1 MTKYYTTP
9 PLSTSGAPKTGLV
22 NSVVTSLDKLT
33 YKIGDFILHPRVIV
47 GVASTI
53 LINDIVS
60 NIPPSGELDMS
71 TVSKTVDVR
80 PSDVPSVNM
89 AFMSKSIM
97 PKPVALNTKEQLELL
112 DLVNWTGSANK
123 VSALANLAPVMQ
135 VATLGLARDFKKNF
149 KRNLRI
155 KSAFRSEQ
163 EQIDLINRKLSQQ
176 VGGANESSHRFG
188 MAIDVASEDVKDALD
203 AGLLTRHGLYQPID
217 LTGEY
222 WHIESVFNV
231 SRVDSVYFDICVDMA
246 KKGYTGHQLQAEIVR
261 RNLATPADLL
271 TSVDE
276 YVQQYAK
283 ATGNKTIANFVL
295 KSFYIESRFG
305 LHQISKTGALG
316 HWQFTLRTARSLKL
330 NNRLSLRDSLMATI
344 KLAEDNVRGI
354 SNLKE
359 EHIYMLHNLGKPSFI
374 NMVRFLAGTTELT
387 KATLDNIKLQLPGSI
402 DTSSMSDL
410 ETVRAYVGNVA
421 KLWNN
426 ATIAVKLSKE
436 LRGAQI

>member
-1 MTKYYTTP
+1 MSGVSK
-9 PLSTSGAPKTGLV
+9 TSLV
-22 NSVVTSLDKLT
+22 NSVVTTLDKLT
-33 YKIGDFILHPRVIV
+33 YKIGDFILHPRLVV

-53 LINDIVS
+53 LISDIVS
-60 NIPPSGELDMS
+60 NIPPSGGLDMS
-71 TVSKTVDVR
+71 TVSKTVDIH

-97 PKPVALNTKEQLELL
+97 PKPVALSTGEQLELL
-112 DLVNWTGSANK
+112 DLVTWTGSANK
-123 VSALANLAPVMQ
+123 VNALANLAPVMQ
-135 VATLGLARDFKKNF
+135 TAALGLARDFKKNF

-163 EQIDLINRKLSQQ
+163 EQIALINRKLSHQ

-188 MAIDVASEDVKDALD
+188 MAIDIASMDVKDAID
-203 AGLLTRHGLYQPID
+203 AGLLTKHGLYQPID

-222 WHIESVFNV
+222 WHIESVFNI

-246 KKGYTGHQLQAEIVR
+246 KRGYTGHQLQAEIVR

-271 TSVDE
+271 ASVDE
-276 YVQQYAK
+276 YVQQYARV
-283 ATGNKTIANFVL
+283 TGNKAVANFVL
-295 KSFYIESRFG
+295 KSFYIESKFG

-330 NNRLSLRDSLMATI
+330 KNRLSLRDSLMATI
-344 KLAEDNVRGI
+344 KLAEDNAQGI

-359 EHIYMLHNLGKPSFI
+359 QHIYMLHNLGKPSFI
-374 NMVRFLAGTTELT
+374 NMVRFLAGSTELT
-387 KATLDNIKLQLPGSI
+387 KGTLDNIKLQLPKSI
-402 DTSSMSDL
+402 DTSKLSDL
-410 ETVRAYVGNVA
+410 ETVRAYVDSVS
-421 KLWNN
+421 KLWSN
-426 ATIAVKLSKE
+426 ASVAVQLSKD

>member
-1 MTKYYTTP
+1 MK
-9 PLSTSGAPKTGLV
+9 TSLV
-22 NSVVTSLDKLT
+22 NNVVNALDKLT
-33 YKIGDFILHPRVIV
+33 YKIGDFILHPRVVV

-53 LINDIVS
+53 LISDIVS

-71 TVSKTVDVR
+71 TVSKTVDIR

-112 DLVNWTGSANK
+112 DLINWTGSTNK

-135 VATLGLARDFKKNF
+135 VATLNLARDFKKNF

-163 EQIDLINRKLSQQ
+163 EQIDLLNLKLSHQ

-188 MAIDVASEDVKDALD
+188 MAIDVASMDVKDAID
-203 AGLLTRHGLYQPID
+203 AGLLTKHGLYQPID

-222 WHIESVFNV
+222 WHIESVYNI
-231 SRVDSVYFDICVDMA
+231 SRVDSVYFDLCVDMA

-276 YVQQYAK
+276 YVQQYAR
-283 ATGNKTIANFVL
+283 ATGNKTVANFVL
-295 KSFYIESRFG
+295 KSFYVESKFG

-354 SNLKE
+354 TNLKE

-387 KATLDNIKLQLPGSI
+387 KATLDNIKLQLPGNI
-402 DTSSMSDL
+402 DTSNMSDL
-410 ETVRAYVGNVA
+410 ETVQAYVGNVA

>member
-1 MTKYYTTP
+1 MSGVSK
-9 PLSTSGAPKTGLV
+9 TSLV
-22 NSVVTSLDKLT
+22 NSVVTTLDKLT
-33 YKIGDFILHPRVIV
+33 YKIGDFILHPRLVV

-53 LINDIVS
+53 LISDIVS
-60 NIPPSGELDMS
+60 NIPPSGGLDMS
-71 TVSKTVDVR
+71 TVSKTVDIH

-97 PKPVALNTKEQLELL
+97 PKPVALSTGEQLELL
-112 DLVNWTGSANK
+112 DLVTWTGSANK
-123 VSALANLAPVMQ
+123 VNALANLAPVMQ
-135 VATLGLARDFKKNF
+135 TAALGLARDFKKNF

-163 EQIDLINRKLSQQ
+163 EQIDLINRKLSHQ

-188 MAIDVASEDVKDALD
+188 MAIDIASMDVKDAID
-203 AGLLTRHGLYQPID
+203 AGLLTKHGLYQPID

-222 WHIESVFNV
+222 WHIESVFNI

-246 KKGYTGHQLQAEIVR
+246 KRGYTGHQLQAEIVR

-271 TSVDE
+271 ASVDE
-276 YVQQYAK
+276 YVQQYARV
-283 ATGNKTIANFVL
+283 TGNKAVANFVL
-295 KSFYIESRFG
+295 KSFYIESKFG

-344 KLAEDNVRGI
+344 KLAEDNVQGI

-359 EHIYMLHNLGKPSFI
+359 QHIYMLHNIGKPSFI
-374 NMVRFLAGTTELT
+374 NMVRFLAGSTELT
-387 KATLDNIKLQLPGSI
+387 KGTLDNIKLQLPKSI
-402 DTSSMSDL
+402 DTSKLSDL
-410 ETVRAYVGNVA
+410 ETVRAYVDSVS
-421 KLWNN
+421 KLWSN
-426 ATIAVKLSKE
+426 ASVAVQLSKD

>member
-1 MTKYYTTP
+1 MIPRLYMSGVSK
-9 PLSTSGAPKTGLV
+9 TSLV
-22 NSVVTSLDKLT
+22 NSVVTTLDKLT
-33 YKIGDFILHPRVIV
+33 YKIGDFILHPRLVV

-53 LINDIVS
+53 LISDIVS
-60 NIPPSGELDMS
+60 NIPPSGGLDMS
-71 TVSKTVDVR
+71 TVSKTVDIH

-97 PKPVALNTKEQLELL
+97 PKPVALSTGEQLELL
-112 DLVNWTGSANK
+112 DLVTWTGSANK
-123 VSALANLAPVMQ
+123 VNALANLAPVMQ
-135 VATLGLARDFKKNF
+135 TAALGLARDFKKNF

-163 EQIDLINRKLSQQ
+163 EQIDLINRKLSHQ

-188 MAIDVASEDVKDALD
+188 MAIDIASMDVKDAID
-203 AGLLTRHGLYQPID
+203 AGLLTKHGLYQPID

-222 WHIESVFNV
+222 WHIESVFNI

-246 KKGYTGHQLQAEIVR
+246 KRGYTGHQLQAEIVR

-271 TSVDE
+271 ASVDE
-276 YVQQYAK
+276 YVQQYARV
-283 ATGNKTIANFVL
+283 TGNKAVANFVL
-295 KSFYIESRFG
+295 KSFYIESKFG

-344 KLAEDNVRGI
+344 KLAEDNAQGI

-359 EHIYMLHNLGKPSFI
+359 QHIYMLHNLGKPSFI
-374 NMVRFLAGTTELT
+374 NMVRFLAGSTELT
-387 KATLDNIKLQLPGSI
+387 KGTLDNIKLQLPKSI
-402 DTSSMSDL
+402 DTSKLSDL
-410 ETVRAYVGNVA
+410 ETVRAYVDNVS
-421 KLWNN
+421 KLWSN
-426 ATIAVKLSKE
+426 ASVAVQLSKD

>member
-1 MTKYYTTP
+1 MSGVSK
-9 PLSTSGAPKTGLV
+9 TSLV
-22 NSVVTSLDKLT
+22 NSVVTTLDKLT
-33 YKIGDFILHPRVIV
+33 YKIGDFILHPRLVV

-53 LINDIVS
+53 LISDIVS
-60 NIPPSGELDMS
+60 NIPPSGGLDMS
-71 TVSKTVDVR
+71 TVSKTVDIH

-97 PKPVALNTKEQLELL
+97 PKPVALSTGEQLELL
-112 DLVNWTGSANK
+112 DLVKWTGSANK
-123 VSALANLAPVMQ
+123 VNALANLAPVMQ
-135 VATLGLARDFKKNF
+135 TATLGLARDFKKNF

-163 EQIDLINRKLSQQ
+163 EQIDLINRKLSHQ

-188 MAIDVASEDVKDALD
+188 MAIDIASMDVKDAID
-203 AGLLTRHGLYQPID
+203 AGLLTKHGLYQPID

-222 WHIESVFNV
+222 WHIESVFNI

-246 KKGYTGHQLQAEIVR
+246 KRGYTGHQLQAEIVR

-271 TSVDE
+271 ASVDE
-276 YVQQYAK
+276 YVQQYARV
-283 ATGNKTIANFVL
+283 TGNKAVANFVL
-295 KSFYIESRFG
+295 KSFYIESKFG

-359 EHIYMLHNLGKPSFI
+359 QHIYMLHNIGKPSFI
-374 NMVRFLAGTTELT
+374 NMVRFLAGSTELT
-387 KATLDNIKLQLPGSI
+387 KGTLDNIKLQLPKSI
-402 DTSSMSDL
+402 DTSKLSDL
-410 ETVRAYVGNVA
+410 ETVRAYVDSVS
-421 KLWNN
+421 KLWSN
-426 ATIAVKLSKE
+426 ASVAVQLSKD

>member
-1 MTKYYTTP
+1 MSGVSK
-9 PLSTSGAPKTGLV
+9 TSLV
-22 NSVVTSLDKLT
+22 NSVVTTLDKLT
-33 YKIGDFILHPRVIV
+33 YKIGDFILHPRLVV

-53 LINDIVS
+53 LISDIVS
-60 NIPPSGELDMS
+60 NIPPSGGLDMS
-71 TVSKTVDVR
+71 TVSKTVDIH

-97 PKPVALNTKEQLELL
+97 PKPVALSTGEQLELL
-112 DLVNWTGSANK
+112 DLVTWTGSANK
-123 VSALANLAPVMQ
+123 VNALANLAPVMQ
-135 VATLGLARDFKKNF
+135 TAALGLARDFKKNF

-163 EQIDLINRKLSQQ
+163 EQIDLINRKLSHQ

-188 MAIDVASEDVKDALD
+188 MAIDIASMDVKDAID
-203 AGLLTRHGLYQPID
+203 AGLLTKHGLYQPID

-222 WHIESVFNV
+222 WHIESVFNI

-246 KKGYTGHQLQAEIVR
+246 KRGYTGHQLQAEIVR

-271 TSVDE
+271 ASVDE
-276 YVQQYAK
+276 YVQQYARV
-283 ATGNKTIANFVL
+283 TGNKAVANFVL
-295 KSFYIESRFG
+295 KSFYIESKFG

-344 KLAEDNVRGI
+344 KLAEDNAQGI

-359 EHIYMLHNLGKPSFI
+359 QHIYMLHNLGKPSFI
-374 NMVRFLAGTTELT
+374 NMVRFLAGSTELT
-387 KATLDNIKLQLPGSI
+387 KGTLDNIKLQLPKSI
-402 DTSSMSDL
+402 DTSKLSDL
-410 ETVRAYVGNVA
+410 ETVRAYVDSVS
-421 KLWNN
+421 KLWSN
-426 ATIAVKLSKE
+426 ASIAVQLSKD

>member
-1 MTKYYTTP
+1 MIPRLYMSGVSK
-9 PLSTSGAPKTGLV
+9 TSLV
-22 NSVVTSLDKLT
+22 NSVVTTLDKLT
-33 YKIGDFILHPRVIV
+33 YKIGDFILHPRLVV

-53 LINDIVS
+53 LISDIVS
-60 NIPPSGELDMS
+60 NIPPSGGLDMS
-71 TVSKTVDVR
+71 TVSKTVDIH

-97 PKPVALNTKEQLELL
+97 PKPVALSTGEQLELL
-112 DLVNWTGSANK
+112 DLVDWTGSANK
-123 VSALANLAPVMQ
+123 VNALANLAPVMQ
-135 VATLGLARDFKKNF
+135 TAALGLARDFKKNF

-163 EQIDLINRKLSQQ
+163 EQIDLINRKLSHQ

-188 MAIDVASEDVKDALD
+188 MAIDIASMDVKDAID
-203 AGLLTRHGLYQPID
+203 AGLLTKHGLYQPID

-222 WHIESVFNV
+222 WHIESVFNI

-246 KKGYTGHQLQAEIVR
+246 KRGYTGHQLQAEIVR

-271 TSVDE
+271 ASVDE
-276 YVQQYAK
+276 YVQQYARV
-283 ATGNKTIANFVL
+283 TGNKAVANFVL
-295 KSFYIESRFG
+295 KSFYIESKFG

-330 NNRLSLRDSLMATI
+330 KNRLSLRDSLMATI
-344 KLAEDNVRGI
+344 KLAEDNAQGI

-359 EHIYMLHNLGKPSFI
+359 QHIYMLHNLGKPSFI
-374 NMVRFLAGTTELT
+374 NMVRFLAGSTELT
-387 KATLDNIKLQLPGSI
+387 KGTLDNIKLQLPKSI
-402 DTSSMSDL
+402 DTSKLSDL
-410 ETVRAYVGNVA
+410 ETVRAYVDNVS
-421 KLWNN
+421 KLWSN
-426 ATIAVKLSKE
+426 ASVAVQLSKD

>member
-1 MTKYYTTP
+1 MSGVSK
-9 PLSTSGAPKTGLV
+9 TSLV
-22 NSVVTSLDKLT
+22 NSVVTTLDKLT
-33 YKIGDFILHPRVIV
+33 YKIGDFILHPRLVV

-53 LINDIVS
+53 LISDIVS
-60 NIPPSGELDMS
+60 NIPPSGGLDMS
-71 TVSKTVDVR
+71 TVSKTVDIH

-97 PKPVALNTKEQLELL
+97 PKPVALSTGEQLELL
-112 DLVNWTGSANK
+112 DLVTWTGSTNK
-123 VSALANLAPVMQ
+123 VNALANLAPVMQ
-135 VATLGLARDFKKNF
+135 TAALGLARDFKKNF

-163 EQIDLINRKLSQQ
+163 EQIDLINRKLSHQ

-188 MAIDVASEDVKDALD
+188 MAIDIASMDVKDAID
-203 AGLLTRHGLYQPID
+203 AGLLTKHGLYQPID

-222 WHIESVFNV
+222 WHIESVFNI
-231 SRVDSVYFDICVDMA
+231 SRVDSVYFDICVNMA
-246 KKGYTGHQLQAEIVR
+246 KRGYTGHQLQAEIVR

-271 TSVDE
+271 ASVDE
-276 YVQQYAK
+276 YVQQYARV
-283 ATGNKTIANFVL
+283 TGNKAIANFVL
-295 KSFYIESRFG
+295 KSFYIESKFG

-344 KLAEDNVRGI
+344 KLAEDNVQGI

-359 EHIYMLHNLGKPSFI
+359 QHIYMLHNIGKPSFI
-374 NMVRFLAGTTELT
+374 NMVRFLAGSTELT
-387 KATLDNIKLQLPGSI
+387 KGTLDNIKLQLPKSM
-402 DTSSMSDL
+402 DTSKLSDL
-410 ETVRAYVGNVA
+410 ETVRAYVDSVS
-421 KLWNN
+421 KLWSN
-426 ATIAVKLSKE
+426 ASIAVQLSKD

>member
-1 MTKYYTTP
+1 MIPRLYMSGVSK
-9 PLSTSGAPKTGLV
+9 TSLV
-22 NSVVTSLDKLT
+22 NSVVTTLDKLT
-33 YKIGDFILHPRVIV
+33 YKIGDFILHPRLVV

-53 LINDIVS
+53 LISDIVS
-60 NIPPSGELDMS
+60 NIPPSGGLDMS
-71 TVSKTVDVR
+71 TVSKTVDIH

-97 PKPVALNTKEQLELL
+97 PKPVALSTGEQLELL
-112 DLVNWTGSANK
+112 DLVTWTGSANK
-123 VSALANLAPVMQ
+123 VNALANLAPVMQ
-135 VATLGLARDFKKNF
+135 TAALGLARDFKKNF

-163 EQIDLINRKLSQQ
+163 EQIDLINRKLSHQ

-188 MAIDVASEDVKDALD
+188 MAIDIASMDVKDAID
-203 AGLLTRHGLYQPID
+203 AGLLTKHGLYQPID

-222 WHIESVFNV
+222 WHIESVFNI

-246 KKGYTGHQLQAEIVR
+246 KRGYTGHQLQAEIVR

-271 TSVDE
+271 ASVDE
-276 YVQQYAK
+276 YVQQYARV
-283 ATGNKTIANFVL
+283 TGNKAVANFVL
-295 KSFYIESRFG
+295 KSFYIESKFG

-344 KLAEDNVRGI
+344 KLAEDNMRGI
-354 SNLKE
+354 ANLKE

-374 NMVRFLAGTTELT
+374 NMVGFLAGTTELT
-387 KATLDNIKLQLPGSI
+387 KATLDNIKLQLPGNI
-402 DTSSMSDL
+402 DTSNMSDL

>member
-1 MTKYYTTP
+1 MK
-9 PLSTSGAPKTGLV
+9 TSLV
-22 NSVVTSLDKLT
+22 NNVVNALDKLT
-33 YKIGDFILHPRVIV
+33 YKIGDFILHPRVVV

-53 LINDIVS
+53 LISDIVS

-71 TVSKTVDVR
+71 TVSKTVDIR

-112 DLVNWTGSANK
+112 DLINWTGSTNK

-135 VATLGLARDFKKNF
+135 VATLNLARDFKKNF

-163 EQIDLINRKLSQQ
+163 EQIDLLNLKLSHQ

-188 MAIDVASEDVKDALD
+188 MAIDVASMDVKDAID
-203 AGLLTRHGLYQPID
+203 AGLLTKHGLYQPID

-222 WHIESVFNV
+222 WHIESVYNI
-231 SRVDSVYFDICVDMA
+231 SRVDSVYFDLCVDMA

-271 TSVDE
+271 ASVDE
-276 YVQQYAK
+276 YVQQYAR
-283 ATGNKTIANFVL
+283 ATGNKTVANFVL
-295 KSFYIESRFG
+295 KSFYVESKFG

-354 SNLKE
+354 TNLKE

-387 KATLDNIKLQLPGSI
+387 KATLDNIKLQLPGNI
-402 DTSSMSDL
+402 DTSNMSDL

>member
-1 MTKYYTTP
+1 MSGVSK
-9 PLSTSGAPKTGLV
+9 TSLV
-22 NSVVTSLDKLT
+22 NSVVTTMDKLT
-33 YKIGDFILHPRVIV
+33 YKIGDFILHPRLVV

-53 LINDIVS
+53 LISDIVS
-60 NIPPSGELDMS
+60 NIPPSGGLDMS
-71 TVSKTVDVR
+71 TVSKTVDIH

-97 PKPVALNTKEQLELL
+97 PKPVALSTGEQLELL
-112 DLVNWTGSANK
+112 DLVKWTGSANK
-123 VSALANLAPVMQ
+123 VNALANLAPVMQ
-135 VATLGLARDFKKNF
+135 TAALGLARDFKKNF

-163 EQIDLINRKLSQQ
+163 EQIDLINRKLSHQ

-188 MAIDVASEDVKDALD
+188 MAIDIASMDVKDAID
-203 AGLLTRHGLYQPID
+203 AGLLTKHGLYQPID

-222 WHIESVFNV
+222 WHIESVFNI

-246 KKGYTGHQLQAEIVR
+246 KRGYTGHQLQAEIVR

-271 TSVDE
+271 ASVDE
-276 YVQQYAK
+276 YVQQYARV
-283 ATGNKTIANFVL
+283 TGNKAVANFVL
-295 KSFYIESRFG
+295 KSFYIESKFG

-316 HWQFTLRTARSLKL
+316 PWQFTLRTARSLKL

-359 EHIYMLHNLGKPSFI
+359 QHIYMLHNIGKPSFI
-374 NMVRFLAGTTELT
+374 NMVRFLAGSTELT
-387 KATLDNIKLQLPGSI
+387 KGTLDNIKLQLPKSI
-402 DTSSMSDL
+402 DTSNMSDL
-410 ETVRAYVGNVA
+410 ETVRAYVDNVS

-426 ATIAVKLSKE
+426 ATMAVQISKE

>member
-1 MTKYYTTP
+1 MIPRLYMSGVSK
-9 PLSTSGAPKTGLV
+9 TSLV
-22 NSVVTSLDKLT
+22 NSVVTNLDKLT
-33 YKIGDFILHPRVIV
+33 YKIGDFILHPRLVV

-53 LINDIVS
+53 LISDIVS
-60 NIPPSGELDMS
+60 NIPPSGGLDMS
-71 TVSKTVDVR
+71 TVSKTVDIH
-80 PSDVPSVNM
+80 PTDVPSVNM

-97 PKPVALNTKEQLELL
+97 PKPVALSTGEQLELL
-112 DLVNWTGSANK
+112 DLVKWTGSANK
-123 VSALANLAPVMQ
+123 VNALANLAPVMQ
-135 VATLGLARDFKKNF
+135 TATLGLARDFKKNF

-163 EQIDLINRKLSQQ
+163 EQIDLINRKLSHQ

-188 MAIDVASEDVKDALD
+188 MAIDIASKDVKDAID
-203 AGLLTRHGLYQPID
+203 AGLLTKHGLYQPID

-222 WHIESVFNV
+222 WHIESVFNI

-246 KKGYTGHQLQAEIVR
+246 KRGYTGHQLQAEIVR

-271 TSVDE
+271 ASVDE
-276 YVQQYAK
+276 YVQQYARV
-283 ATGNKTIANFVL
+283 TGNKAVANFVL
-295 KSFYIESRFG
+295 KSFYIESKFG

-359 EHIYMLHNLGKPSFI
+359 QHIYMLHNIGKPSFI
-374 NMVRFLAGTTELT
+374 NMVRFLAGSTELT
-387 KATLDNIKLQLPGSI
+387 KGTLDNIKLQLPKSI
-402 DTSSMSDL
+402 DTSKLSDL
-410 ETVRAYVGNVA
+410 ETVRAYVDSVS
-421 KLWNN
+421 KLWSN
-426 ATIAVKLSKE
+426 ASVAVQLSKD

>member
-1 MTKYYTTP
+1 M
-9 PLSTSGAPKTGLV
+9 SGVRKTGLV
-22 NSVVTSLDKLT
+22 NNVVASLDKLT
-33 YKIGDFILHPRVIV
+33 YKIGDFILHPRLVA

-53 LINDIVS
+53 LIGDIVS
-60 NIPPSGELDMS
+60 NIPPSGMLDMS
-71 TVSKTVDVR
+71 TVSKAVDIR

-89 AFMSKSIM
+89 AFMTKSIM
-97 PKPVALNTKEQLELL
+97 PKPVALSTSEQLELL

-123 VSALANLAPVMQ
+123 VSALANLAPVTQ
-135 VATLGLARDFKKNF
+135 TAVLGLARDFKKNF

-163 EQIDLINRKLSQQ
+163 EQLVLLNSKLSHQ

-188 MAIDVASEDVKDALD
+188 MAIDVASEDVKDAID
-203 AGLLTRHGLYQPID
+203 AGLLTKHSLYQPID

-222 WHIESVFNV
+222 WHIESVYNI
-231 SRVDSVYFDICVDMA
+231 SRVDNVYFNICVDMA

-271 TSVDE
+271 TSVNE
-276 YVQQYAK
+276 YAQHYAR
-283 ATGNKTIANFVL
+283 ATGNKDVANFVL
-295 KSFYIESRFG
+295 KSYYVESRFG
-305 LHQISKTGALG
+305 LYQISKTGALG

-344 KLAEDNVRGI
+344 QLAEDNMRGI

-359 EHIYMLHNLGKPSFI
+359 QHIYMLHNLGKPSFI
-374 NMVRFLAGTTELT
+374 NMVQFLAGSTVLT
-387 KATLDNIKLQLPGSI
+387 KATLDNIKLQLPGNI
-402 DTSSMSDL
+402 DTSNMSDL
-410 ETVRAYVGNVA
+410 ETVRAYVDNVS

-426 ATIAVKLSKE
+426 ATIAVQLSKE

>member
-1 MTKYYTTP
+1 MRTK
-9 PLSTSGAPKTGLV
+9 LA
-22 NSVVTSLDKLT
+22 NNVVTALDKLT
-33 YKIGDFILHPRVIV
+33 YKIGDFILHPRLVV

-53 LINDIVS
+53 LISDIVS
-60 NIPPSGELDMS
+60 SIPPIGTLDIS
-71 TVSKTVDVR
+71 TVSKTVDIR

-97 PKPVALNTKEQLELL
+97 PEPVALSTREQLEML
-112 DLVNWTGSANK
+112 DLINWTGSADK
-123 VSALANLAPVMQ
+123 VSALANLTPVMQ
-135 VATLGLARDFKKNF
+135 TSVLGLARDFKKNF

-163 EQIDLINRKLSQQ
+163 EQIGLLNSNLSYK

-188 MAIDVASEDVKDALD
+188 LAIDVASADVKDAID
-203 AGLLTRHGLYQPID
+203 AGLLTKHGLYQPIE

-222 WHIESVFNV
+222 WHIESVFNI

-246 KKGYTGHQLQAEIVR
+246 KRGYTGHQLQAEIVN

-271 TSVDE
+271 ASVDE

-283 ATGNKTIANFVL
+283 ITGNKAVANFVL
-295 KSFYIESRFG
+295 KSFYIESKFG

-316 HWQFTLRTARSLKL
+316 HWQFTRRTARSLKL

-344 KLAEDNVRGI
+344 KLAEDNVRGM
-354 SNLKE
+354 SNIKE

-374 NMVRFLAGTTELT
+374 NMVRFLAGSTDLT
-387 KATLDNIKLQLPGSI
+387 KDTLDNIKLQLPKNV
-402 DTSSMSDL
+402 DTSKLSDL
-410 ETVRAYVGNVA
+410 ETVRAYVNNVA
-421 KLWNN
+421 KLWSN
-426 ATIAVKLSKE
+426 ASIAVQLSKDM
-436 LRGAQI
+436 RGAQI

>member
-1 MTKYYTTP
+1 MSGVSK
-9 PLSTSGAPKTGLV
+9 TSLV
-22 NSVVTSLDKLT
+22 NSVVTTLDKLT
-33 YKIGDFILHPRVIV
+33 YKIGDFILHPRLVV

-53 LINDIVS
+53 LISDIVS
-60 NIPPSGELDMS
+60 NIPPSGGLDMS
-71 TVSKTVDVR
+71 TVSKTVDIH

-97 PKPVALNTKEQLELL
+97 PKPVALSTGEQLELL
-112 DLVNWTGSANK
+112 DLVDWTGSANK
-123 VSALANLAPVMQ
+123 VNALANLAPVMQ
-135 VATLGLARDFKKNF
+135 TAALGLARDFKKNF

-163 EQIDLINRKLSQQ
+163 EQIDLINRKLSHQ

-188 MAIDVASEDVKDALD
+188 MAIDIASMDVKDAID
-203 AGLLTRHGLYQPID
+203 AGLLTKHGLYQPID

-222 WHIESVFNV
+222 WHIESVFNI

-246 KKGYTGHQLQAEIVR
+246 KRGYTGHQLQAEIVR

-271 TSVDE
+271 ASVDE
-276 YVQQYAK
+276 YVQQYARV
-283 ATGNKTIANFVL
+283 TGNKAVANFVL
-295 KSFYIESRFG
+295 KSFYIESKFG

-344 KLAEDNVRGI
+344 KLAEDNVQGI

-359 EHIYMLHNLGKPSFI
+359 QHIYMLHNIGKPSFI
-374 NMVRFLAGTTELT
+374 NMVRFLAGSTELT
-387 KATLDNIKLQLPGSI
+387 KGTLDNIKLQLPKSI
-402 DTSSMSDL
+402 DTSKLSDL
-410 ETVRAYVGNVA
+410 ETVRAYVDSVS
-421 KLWNN
+421 KLWSN
-426 ATIAVKLSKE
+426 ASIAVQLSKD

>member
-1 MTKYYTTP
+1 MIPRLYMSGVSK
-9 PLSTSGAPKTGLV
+9 TSLV
-22 NSVVTSLDKLT
+22 NSVVTTLDKLT
-33 YKIGDFILHPRVIV
+33 YKIGDFILHPRLVV

-53 LINDIVS
+53 LISDIVS
-60 NIPPSGELDMS
+60 NIPPSGGLDMS
-71 TVSKTVDVR
+71 TVSKTVDIH

-97 PKPVALNTKEQLELL
+97 PKPVALSTGEQLELL
-112 DLVNWTGSANK
+112 DLVTWTGSANK
-123 VSALANLAPVMQ
+123 VNALANLAPVMQ
-135 VATLGLARDFKKNF
+135 TAALGLARDFKKNF

-163 EQIDLINRKLSQQ
+163 EQIDLINRKLSHQ

-188 MAIDVASEDVKDALD
+188 MAIDIASMDVKDAID
-203 AGLLTRHGLYQPID
+203 AGLLTKHGLYQPID

-222 WHIESVFNV
+222 WHIESVFNI

-246 KKGYTGHQLQAEIVR
+246 KRGYTGHQLQAEIVR

-271 TSVDE
+271 ASVDE
-276 YVQQYAK
+276 YVQQYARV
-283 ATGNKTIANFVL
+283 TGNKAVANFVL
-295 KSFYIESRFG
+295 KSFYIESKFG

-344 KLAEDNVRGI
+344 KLAEDNAQGI

-359 EHIYMLHNLGKPSFI
+359 QHIYMLHNLGKPSFI
-374 NMVRFLAGTTELT
+374 NMVRFLAGSTELT
-387 KATLDNIKLQLPGSI
+387 KGTLDNIKLQLPKSI
-402 DTSSMSDL
+402 DTSKLSDL
-410 ETVRAYVGNVA
+410 ETVRAYVDSVS
-421 KLWNN
+421 KLWSN
-426 ATIAVKLSKE
+426 ASIAVQLSKD

>member
-1 MTKYYTTP
+1 MIPRLYMSGVSK
-9 PLSTSGAPKTGLV
+9 TSLV
-22 NSVVTSLDKLT
+22 NNVVTTLDKLT
-33 YKIGDFILHPRVIV
+33 YKIGDFILHPRLVV

-53 LINDIVS
+53 LISDIVS
-60 NIPPSGELDMS
+60 NIPPSGGLDMS
-71 TVSKTVDVR
+71 TVSKTVDIH

-97 PKPVALNTKEQLELL
+97 PKPVALSTGEQLELL
-112 DLVNWTGSANK
+112 DLVKWTGSANK
-123 VSALANLAPVMQ
+123 VNALANLAPVMQ
-135 VATLGLARDFKKNF
+135 TATLGLARDFKKNF

-163 EQIDLINRKLSQQ
+163 EQIDLINRKLSHQ

-188 MAIDVASEDVKDALD
+188 MAIDIASMDVKDAID
-203 AGLLTRHGLYQPID
+203 AGLLTKHGLYQPID

-222 WHIESVFNV
+222 WHIESVFNI

-246 KKGYTGHQLQAEIVR
+246 KRGYTGHQLQAEIVR

-271 TSVDE
+271 ASVDE
-276 YVQQYAK
+276 YVQQYARV
-283 ATGNKTIANFVL
+283 TGNKAVANFVL
-295 KSFYIESRFG
+295 KSFYIESKFG

-316 HWQFTLRTARSLKL
+316 HWQFTLHTARSLKL

-359 EHIYMLHNLGKPSFI
+359 QHIYMLHNIGKPSFI
-374 NMVRFLAGTTELT
+374 NMVRFLAGSTELT
-387 KATLDNIKLQLPGSI
+387 KGTLDNIKLQLPKSI
-402 DTSSMSDL
+402 DTSKLSDL
-410 ETVRAYVGNVA
+410 ETVRAYVDSVS
-421 KLWNN
+421 KLWSN
-426 ATIAVKLSKE
+426 ASVAVQLSKD

>member
-1 MTKYYTTP
+1 MIPRLYMSGVSK
-9 PLSTSGAPKTGLV
+9 TSLV
-22 NSVVTSLDKLT
+22 NNVVTTLDKLT
-33 YKIGDFILHPRVIV
+33 YKIGDFILHPRLVV

-53 LINDIVS
+53 LISDIVS
-60 NIPPSGELDMS
+60 NIPPSGGLDMS
-71 TVSKTVDVR
+71 TVSKTVDIH

-97 PKPVALNTKEQLELL
+97 PKPVALSTGEQLELL
-112 DLVNWTGSANK
+112 DLVTWTGSTNK
-123 VSALANLAPVMQ
+123 VNALANLAPVMQ
-135 VATLGLARDFKKNF
+135 TAALGLARDFKKNF

-163 EQIDLINRKLSQQ
+163 EQIDLINRKLSHQ

-188 MAIDVASEDVKDALD
+188 MAIDIASMDVKDAID
-203 AGLLTRHGLYQPID
+203 AGLLTKHGLYQPID

-222 WHIESVFNV
+222 WHIESVFNI
-231 SRVDSVYFDICVDMA
+231 SRVDSVYFDICVNMA
-246 KKGYTGHQLQAEIVR
+246 KRGYTGHQLQAEIVR

-271 TSVDE
+271 ASVDE
-276 YVQQYAK
+276 YVQQYAR
-283 ATGNKTIANFVL
+283 ATGNKAIANFVL
-295 KSFYIESRFG
+295 KSFYIESKFG

-344 KLAEDNVRGI
+344 KLAEDNVQGI

-359 EHIYMLHNLGKPSFI
+359 QHIYMLHNIGKPSFI
-374 NMVRFLAGTTELT
+374 NMVRFLAGSTELT
-387 KATLDNIKLQLPGSI
+387 KGTLDNIKLQLPKSM
-402 DTSSMSDL
+402 DTSKLSDL
-410 ETVRAYVGNVA
+410 ETVRAYVDSVS
-421 KLWNN
+421 KLWSN
-426 ATIAVKLSKE
+426 ASIAVQLSKD

>member
-1 MTKYYTTP
+1 MK
-9 PLSTSGAPKTGLV
+9 TSLANNVV
-22 NSVVTSLDKLT
+22 NALDKLT
-33 YKIGDFILHPRVIV
+33 YKIGDFILHPRVVV

-53 LINDIVS
+53 LISDIVS
-60 NIPPSGELDMS
+60 NIPSSGELDMS
-71 TVSKTVDVR
+71 TVSKTVDIR

-112 DLVNWTGSANK
+112 DLINWTGSTNK

-135 VATLGLARDFKKNF
+135 VATLNLARDFKKNF

-163 EQIDLINRKLSQQ
+163 EQIDLLNLKLSHQ

-188 MAIDVASEDVKDALD
+188 MAIDVASMDVKDAID
-203 AGLLTRHGLYQPID
+203 AGLLTKHGLYQPID

-222 WHIESVFNV
+222 WHIESVYNI
-231 SRVDSVYFDICVDMA
+231 SRVDSVYFDLCVDMA

-271 TSVDE
+271 ASVDE
-276 YVQQYAK
+276 YVQQYAR
-283 ATGNKTIANFVL
+283 ATGNKTVANFVL
-295 KSFYIESRFG
+295 KSFYVESKFG

-354 SNLKE
+354 TNLKE

-387 KATLDNIKLQLPGSI
+387 KATLDNIKLQLPGNI
-402 DTSSMSDL
+402 DTSNMSDL